1 MRQAER
7 PRVALTA
14 AAQSTV
20 AEVVAPGMRVVDATV
35 GNGHDTLFLA
45 RKVSPGG
52 QVIGFDVQ
60 QAAIDATRRRL
71 DAAGLGAAVELRL
84 AGHQHLADVLPTQW
98 HGSVAAVMFNLGY
111 LPGGDKRLVTQPDTT
126 RRALDGASRV
136 LGPTGLLSVIV
147 YPSHAGGDAEAEAVA
162 QWMSGRPAGWSVQER
177 TSSGPVLYL
186 VRRPAWPAA

>member
-7 PRVALTA
+7 PHSALTA
-14 AAQSTV
+14 TAQSTV
-20 AEVVAPGMRVVDATV
+20 AEVLASGMRAVDATV

-52 QVIGFDVQ
+52 RVIGFDVQ

-71 DAAGLGAAVELRL
+71 DAAGLGAAVALRL
-84 AGHQHLADVLPTQW
+84 AGHQHLSDALPNEW

-126 RRALDGASRV
+126 LRALDSASRV
-136 LGPTGLLSVIV
+136 LGPAGLLSVIV
-147 YPSHAGGDAEAEAVA
+147 YPHHPGGHAEAEAIA
-162 QWMSGRPAGWSVQER
+162 QWIAGRPAGWSVQHL
-177 TSSGPVLYL
+177 TSPGPVLYL
-186 VRRPAWPAA
+186 VRRER